1 MGQCSWLQDQVLNN
15 KHTETPSSRYQIGSY
30 QLSPSSA
37 RTVDTPIY
45 IYTHTTKLADSIHQ
59 AHDNHVP
66 GKYCNHDALCDKVVV
81 QQHSN
86 LTRAEW

>member
-1 MGQCSWLQDQVLNN
+1 M
-15 KHTETPSSRYQIGSY
+15 HQIGSY

-45 IYTHTTKLADSIHQ
+45 TQHKLADSIHQ
-59 AHDNHVP
+59 AHDSHVP

-86 LTRAEW
+86 LTRAEQ